1 MTLPQVTNQEILR
14 EMRYERE
21 HNHRINREIFSLRR
35 PLFLSRNSSLSPFEN
50 REILFAD
57 IQESCNKS
65 TAIYWTP
72 EPGPRSLQIPNG
84 NIIFSVYD
92 QWFRGHDTDI
102 EFGRFVASLI
112 ALRTPL
118 GEQGATIQD
127 ILTIHRAWCETVAVT
142 LPLFYDQELREW
154 KGDGPFPGS
163 EFNATQHMHYQL
175 QPLFRALI
183 IIYNHSRHYDGKPI
197 VHIIRTG
204 DTTGLS
210 APIIFENVEPV
221 IDTASGLSSDIPDD
235 DMITTTLSSAIAFVM
250 ALESR
255 EQNAFI
261 PEGLTDPG
269 TLDEMLGSKAGRDE
283 FACELGYT
291 GPEIQGPSTDW
302 IKLAEGEEMA
312 PPATLQALFA
322 RRSAGLGPGQS
333 PYLSC
338 RAKRLH
344 SSPPIF

>member
-1 MTLPQVTNQEILR
+1 MALSQVTNQEILR

-21 HNHRINREIFSLRR
+21 HNHRTIREIYFYRR
-35 PLFLSRNSSLSPFEN
+35 PLFLSRNCSLSQVETA
-50 REILFAD
+50 EIPLEE

-65 TAIYWTP
+65 TALYWTP
-72 EPGPRSLQIPNG
+72 EPGPRSLQTPHR
-84 NIIFSVYD
+84 NIIFSIYD

-102 EFGRFVASLI
+102 EFGRFVARLI
-112 ALRTPL
+112 ALRRPL

-127 ILTIHRAWCETVAVT
+127 ILAIHRAWCETVAVT
-142 LPLFYDQELREW
+142 LPTFFDQEVGEW
-154 KGDGPFPGS
+154 SGEGPFPGS
-163 EFNATQHMHYQL
+163 NFNTTQHMHYQL

-183 IIYNHSRHYDGKPI
+183 VVYDHSVRYGREPI

-210 APIIFENVEPV
+210 APITFESVEPIV
-221 IDTASGLSSDIPDD
+221 GTASGLSSGLPHD

-255 EQNAFI
+255 EQNAFA
-261 PEGLTDPG
+261 PDRLRDPG
-269 TLDEMLGSKAGRDE
+269 TLDEMLGEKASRDKL
-283 FACELGYT
+283 ARELGYT

-312 PPATLQALFA
+312 PPATLNMLFA
-322 RRSAGLGPGQS
+322 RRSARLGPGQS

-344 SSPPIF
+344 QSPPIF